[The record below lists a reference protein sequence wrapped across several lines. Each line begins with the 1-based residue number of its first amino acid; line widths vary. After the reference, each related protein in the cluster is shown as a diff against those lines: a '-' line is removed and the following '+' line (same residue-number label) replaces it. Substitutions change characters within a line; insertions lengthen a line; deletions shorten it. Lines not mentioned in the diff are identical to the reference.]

1 MVPCRDPDLK
11 QKLTKTGYK
20 LTKLCSNRGKCVY
33 NKTEIGEGDAEMA
46 EFLAKRIT
54 REFIRKF
61 HIAEENWDLYY
72 LGIEVI
78 TTTVLTSLLII
89 CCGILLH
96 NGPGSVAFLLCFTTI
111 RGYSGGYHAKTRKR
125 CLVATMLCYVCSLAM
140 MKGLLW
146 LQGLAQSFVIVLG
159 ILSAVVIFIKRVPA
173 EHPSKKLHEEIRER
187 NRLMSFVLLF
197 VWYLVSA
204 FGCALRI
211 YEVSAQIWATTVII
225 AILLCITRRKR

>member
-1 MVPCRDPDLK
+1 
-11 QKLTKTGYK
+11 
-20 LTKLCSNRGKCVY
+20 
-33 NKTEIGEGDAEMA
+33 MA

-61 HIAEENWDLYY
+61 HIAEESWDLYY

-96 NGPGSVAFLLCFTTI
+96 NGSGSVAFLLCFTTI
-111 RGYSGGYHAKTRKR
+111 RGYSGGYHAKTRMK
-125 CLVATMLCYVCSLAM
+125 CLVATILCYVCSLLM
-140 MKGLLW
+140 MRGLLR
-146 LQGLAQSFVIVLG
+146 LNGLAQG
-159 ILSAVVIFIKRVPA
+159 ILVTSGILAVLAIFIKRVPA

-187 NRLMSFVLLF
+187 NRFMSFVLLLA
-197 VWYLVSA
+197 WYFVSA
-204 FGCALRI
+204 FCCVLQI

>member
-1 MVPCRDPDLK
+1 
-11 QKLTKTGYK
+11 
-20 LTKLCSNRGKCVY
+20 
-33 NKTEIGEGDAEMA
+33 MA

-96 NGPGSVAFLLCFTTI
+96 NGLGSVAFLLCFTTI
-111 RGYSGGYHAKTRKR
+111 RGYSGGYHAKTRMR
-125 CLVATMLCYVCSLAM
+125 CLVATILCYVCSMVM
-140 MKGLLW
+140 MRGLLG
-146 LQGLAQSFVIVLG
+146 LNGLAREFLVASG
-159 ILSAVVIFIKRVPA
+159 ILAVVVIFIKRVPA

-187 NRLMSFVLLF
+187 NRFMSFVLL
-197 VWYLVSA
+197 VAWYLVSA
-204 FGCALRI
+204 FCCVLRI
-211 YEVSAQIWATTVII
+211 YEVSAQIWATTVMI